1 MMRKTILSLALVL
14 AMLLSLSSIGLSAY
28 ADGGVLTQREMTF
41 DICNVEDA
49 QTWTVYFPADS
60 DVPYISLRDWA
71 ALMPYILHTYVR
83 EGDVCTFA
91 LTYSMAGK
99 TGFLT
104 REDGYFAEFDCANGT
119 ILFEDYDAFLRGDST
134 KVLIDVLGADEA
146 LYRLITLHLDD
157 LHSSFIMP
165 SPLTDPALLHQFRE
179 QSGEGRA
186 EVLFVRQYIR
196 YLTARHAAR
205 PDGLPAC
212 EEVGNTACI
221 TFDSFTGI
229 PDGVDYYETAP
240 TAEAEDTIGIMLYAY
255 SQIMRE
261 GSPVENVVL
270 DLSCNTGGD
279 VDAAVFTI
287 SAFLGEGYVSILDT
301 LSGGMATGS
310 YEIDLNLDGQFDD
323 GDLGL
328 LDKKL
333 FCLTSPVSFS
343 CGNLVPNV
351 FKNSNMVTLLGRT
364 SGGGSC
370 LVLPMSTAYGTAF
383 QLSGL
388 LRLAFPKNG
397 SFYDIDQG
405 ATPDFTLSD
414 PASFYDRAALT
425 EYINSLM

>member
-1 MMRKTILSLALVL
+1 MGGRHQRLLFPHAPDGTDCYAPLQTLSDFMLSYNYVNAFYNGETVVFALYGTLGSADELTELGEIVHSVERRERSRAMADYSYAELCLALD
-14 AMLLSLSSIGLSAY
+14 SLYGLKDSHSFT
-28 ADGGVLTQREMTF
+28 DF
-41 DICNVEDA
+41 DSLFD
-49 QTWTVYFPADS
+49 QTGLFMGLKSTDPA
-60 DVPYISLRDWA
+60 
-71 ALMPYILHTYVR
+71 
-83 EGDVCTFA
+83 E
-91 LTYSMAGK
+91 
-99 TGFLT
+99 
-104 REDGYFAEFDCANGT
+104 
-119 ILFEDYDAFLRGDST
+119 
-134 KVLIDVLGADEA
+134 ADEA

-157 LHSSFIMP
+157 LHSNFTMP
-165 SPLTDPALLHQFRE
+165 SPLNDPALLHEFRE
-179 QSGEGRA
+179 QSGEGQA
-186 EVLFVRQYIR
+186 EALFVRQYIR

-205 PDGLPAC
+205 PDGIPAY
-212 EEVGNTACI
+212 EEVGNTAYI
-221 TFDSFTGI
+221 TFDQFEGI
-229 PDGVDYYETAP
+229 PDSVDYYEIAP

-279 VDAAVFTI
+279 ADTAVFTI

-301 LSGGMATGS
+301 LSGGMATGN
-310 YEIDLNLDGQFDD
+310 YEIDINLDGQFDD

-370 LVLPMSTAYGTAF
+370 LVLPMSTADGTAF
-383 QLSGL
+383 QISGF

-405 ATPDFTLSD
+405 AAPDFTLSD
-414 PASFYDRAALT
+414 PASYYDREALT
-425 EYINSLM
+425 EYINNLM